1 MTPDTEADIFG
12 DPLARAPGGRAAKAK
27 ADPRRCARCG
37 GVFDAG
43 RATTEEPVVPLIWDK
58 DYSDFCTSC
67 WWKMVGERSA
77 GGAPCP

>member
-43 RATTEEPVVPLIWDK
+43 RADPMKYPLVWDESLQ
-58 DYSDFCTSC
+58 DNCDRC
-67 WWKMVGERSA
+67 WAELAAAQRAA
-77 GGAPCP
+77 GGGR